1 MLRTNR
7 SRCAFGV
14 VRQRLADGSRERE
27 PARGKPRWKSR
38 HVRHPSGH
46 PAQTSGRSERPRRR
60 GAQHHRSPSATSFI
74 TSRRPE
80 LAGVKEPA
88 PAIADGLIGPKFVIC
103 STRSRTG
110 SKGPRMYPFDRQRA
124 GMSLP
129 IPTLCARRP
138 ILPSFA
144 NGRIAEI
151 NFNDPPMASD
161 LAGVLRSG
169 DGGDVATITLT
180 SEASGPV
187 TPLAD

>member
-1 MLRTNR
+1 
-7 SRCAFGV
+7 
-14 VRQRLADGSRERE
+14 
-27 PARGKPRWKSR
+27 
-38 HVRHPSGH
+38 
-46 PAQTSGRSERPRRR
+46 
-60 GAQHHRSPSATSFI
+60 
-74 TSRRPE
+74 
-80 LAGVKEPA
+80 
-88 PAIADGLIGPKFVIC
+88 
-103 STRSRTG
+103 
-110 SKGPRMYPFDRQRA
+110 
-124 GMSLP
+124 MSLP